1 MKIIVLTSCT
11 STKQYKPHNQLSQ
24 KDFTDLSAERI
35 AELEEYS
42 LPAYQMYTGNQ
53 HARLMVGIEELR
65 ASGST
70 VDLYIISAGYGL
82 LEGDQS
88 IVPYECT
95 FSGMKVSEIEA
106 WASRLKIPE
115 AVARLFQQTDYD
127 LVLVLLGD
135 TYLRAMQLTDNTVFG
150 SPTLFLCASKSEKF
164 IKGIGGFDTV
174 KLAGA
179 EAKLFHCGLVGL
191 KGELARRLFVT
202 LGEMDAIPYAVFD
215 DLLSYLDKDVLQPK
229 RKLAMPM
236 IPLAS
241 VSHTFSSDKVS
252 THKGVKYFMPDWGDS
267 VDADYDFINESHSGG
282 RGGLNNQLYAH
293 QIYERPNYDGLLISR
308 AVVEKSG
315 AKQATLY
322 LHKVHSF
329 MRVPKEFPIMGDCG
343 AFSYIGQSTPPYQT
357 NEMLDY
363 YTELGFDLG
372 VSIDHLWFGA
382 DTRQEQ
388 QERYDLT
395 ITNAEAF
402 LREHQKR
409 GLDWTP
415 IGAIQGWDVETYTNA
430 AVQLVKMGYDY
441 IGLGGVVKTKTNE
454 IISYL
459 EAIKKAIPPH
469 IRIHV
474 FGVARLKGIQDYN
487 RLNVTSAD
495 SSSPLRKAWL
505 DMDRGYFFYDAP
517 YSALRIPLA
526 ENLINKEKKKGYHLD
541 SDSIIKLEQTAL
553 AMLRNYDRGKESLDN
568 TLNALITYD
577 NITHPYTRCIESKY
591 SRTLESRVWKE
602 CGCPICKAHGVEVM
616 VFRCGNRNRRRGFH
630 NTYIFYSLM
639 QKLLHGESISPH
651 WLS

>member
-1 MKIIVLTSCT
+1 MKIAVLTSCT

-24 KDFTDLSAERI
+24 KDFSHLSAERI

-53 HARLMVGIEELR
+53 HARLMAGIEELR

-82 LEGDQS
+82 LDGNRS

-135 TYLRAMQLTDNTVFG
+135 TYLRALQLTDNTVFG

-164 IKGIGGFDTV
+164 IKGIGGFDTI

-179 EAKLFHCGLVGL
+179 EAKRFHCGLVGL
-191 KGELARRLFVT
+191 KGELARRLFVYLSQKGTPDGNLLDALDNPT
-202 LGEMDAIPYAVFD
+202 L
-215 DLLSYLDKDVLQPK
+215 SPK
-229 RKLAMPM
+229 RKMAMPM

-241 VSHTFSSDKVS
+241 VSHTFSKDKM
-252 THKGVKYFMPDWGDS
+252 THTRIKYFMPDWGDS
-267 VDADYDFINESHSGG
+267 VDVDYDFINETHSHGRSGI
-282 RGGLNNQLYAH
+282 NNQVYAH

-388 QERYDLT
+388 QERYNLT

-441 IGLGGVVKTKTNE
+441 IGLGGVVKTKTSD

-459 EAIKKAIPPH
+459 ESIRSAIPSH

-474 FGVARLKGIQDYN
+474 FGVARLQGIPDFIK
-487 RLNVTSAD
+487 LNVTSAD

-505 DMDRGYFFYDAP
+505 DMDRGYFSFERP
-517 YSALRIPLA
+517 YSAIRVPQASNNPIATQLT
-526 ENLINKEKKKGYHLD
+526 YQ
-541 SDSIIKLEQTAL
+541 LERTAL
-553 AMLRNYDRGKESLDN
+553 DMLRKYDKGLVCLEDVLS
-568 TLNALITYD
+568 AVVTYD
-577 NITHPYTRCIESKY
+577 KHVRPSGKDMTTKY
-591 SRTLESRVWKE
+591 RETLDAQAWKQ
-602 CGCPICKAHGVEVM
+602 CGCTIYREHGVEV
-616 VFRCGNRNRRRGFH
+616 VIFRCGNRNRRRGFH
-630 NTYIFYSLM
+630 NTHVFYSLM
-639 QKLLHGESISPH
+639 QKLIRGEKISDA
-651 WLS
+651 WLG